1 MTAPRSARPDQSASA
16 QPSVPR
22 QGTSARA
29 GGAATGQPGTGRQ
42 GRDSGGEA
50 ALPAMLGALAWP
62 AVLTGAVAAL
72 IVGVLLLAW
81 PTATLTVVAILLGAA
96 LVATGLLRLF
106 EGFTARDRSGGMRVA
121 YVIIGLIAIGFGLFC
136 LRHRDVT
143 IFLLA
148 FLLGA
153 FWIMHGITDLAV
165 AASGGVPGRGVRAIT
180 GVLALAAGTVVLFWP
195 GISLVLLLTVL
206 GAWLLCYGVMLAL
219 LAFRLRH
226 WSRADAGEVSSAQA

>member
-1 MTAPRSARPDQSASA
+1 
-16 QPSVPR
+16 
-22 QGTSARA
+22 
-29 GGAATGQPGTGRQ
+29 
-42 GRDSGGEA
+42 
-50 ALPAMLGALAWP
+50 
-62 AVLTGAVAAL
+62 VLTAAVAAL

-81 PTATLTVVAILLGAA
+81 PTATLTVVAILLGVA

-121 YVIIGLIAIGFGLFC
+121 YVIIGLIAFGFGLFC

-165 AASGGVPGRGVRAIT
+165 AASGRVPGRGVRAIT

-206 GAWLLCYGVMLAL
+206 GAWLLCYGAMLVL
-219 LAFRLRH
+219 LAFSLRH
-226 WSRADAGEVSSAQA
+226 WSRAEAGQVSSAQA